1 MSKEFKTAF
10 LGYDKKEVDEY
21 IAQRQADMDALIAD
35 SKEKIKQAQ
44 AVAVNANKALD
55 GLQAEFNKLKKDF
68 DKLKNN

>member
-55 GLQAEFNKLKKDF
+55 ELQVEFNKLKKDF
-68 DKLKNN
+68 EKLKNK